1 MPLARIDLIK
11 GQPSQYRQTIGDV
24 VYSAMVD
31 VLRAPKDERFQVIAE
46 HDEANFVYHPTFF
59 GIDRSKDV
67 IFVQLTLRKE
77 DVFVSLVGTGR
88 EDWSFGNG
96 EVSLVDTHSER
107 LPFASLD
114 HVGGGGQQRFR
125 MVKPSAVAPFTVLP
139 HGPAAA
145 ALRTSRDVRTPTS
158 R

>member
-11 GQPSQYRQTIGDV
+11 GKPAQYRQPIGDV

-31 VLRAPKDERFQVIAE
+31 VLKAPKDDRFQAIVE

-59 GIDRSKDV
+59 GINRSKDV
-67 IFVQLTLRKE
+67 IFVQLTLVAGRTLEQKREFYKRVVDDLQHRLGIRKE

-96 EVSLVDTHSER
+96 EVSLVDAH
-107 LPFASLD
+107 
-114 HVGGGGQQRFR
+114 
-125 MVKPSAVAPFTVLP
+125 
-139 HGPAAA
+139 
-145 ALRTSRDVRTPTS
+145 
-158 R
+158 